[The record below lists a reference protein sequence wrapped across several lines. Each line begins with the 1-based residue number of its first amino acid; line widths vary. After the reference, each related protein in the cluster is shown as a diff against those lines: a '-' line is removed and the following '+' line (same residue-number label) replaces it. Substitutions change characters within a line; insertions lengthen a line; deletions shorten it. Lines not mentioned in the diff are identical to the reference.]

1 MSAVALGEAVLA
13 VAGVT
18 AEPRG
23 LLMVLEDLHWADGET
38 LGVVEYV
45 TDNLAGY
52 PVGLLLT
59 ARPAPAAASRLGRE
73 LASRGAVARAAGQ
86 AGQRRGHR
94 HT

>member
-45 TDNLAGY
+45 TDNLAGAWLVRKVQFATMNM
-52 PVGLLLT
+52 PPNSGKQV
-59 ARPAPAAASRLGRE
+59 ASFRVR
-73 LASRGAVARAAGQ
+73 V
-86 AGQRRGHR
+86 
-94 HT
+94 

>member
-1 MSAVALGEAVLA
+1 M
-13 VAGVT
+13 
-18 AEPRG
+18 
-23 LLMVLEDLHWADGET
+23 T

-73 LASRGAVARAAGQ
+73 LASRGAVARAVLAPLADSQAAEMAAG
-86 AGQRRGHR
+86 AWLPSAVCWHRTRRPR
-94 HT
+94 SWPAPLACRC